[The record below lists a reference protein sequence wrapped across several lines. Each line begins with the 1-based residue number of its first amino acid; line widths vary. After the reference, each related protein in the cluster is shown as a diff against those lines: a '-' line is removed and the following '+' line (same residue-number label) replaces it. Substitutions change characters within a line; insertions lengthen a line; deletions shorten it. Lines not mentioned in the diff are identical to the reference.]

1 LDPSRCG
8 EGGSG
13 IAVFALVLELFA
25 QICLLGP
32 VVMDVDLEPDERE
45 GESNPEVP
53 ENAREEREI
62 WVFQGE
68 LQKWRY

>member
-1 LDPSRCG
+1 
-8 EGGSG
+8 
-13 IAVFALVLELFA
+13 
-25 QICLLGP
+25 
-32 VVMDVDLEPDERE
+32 MDVDLEPDERE